1 MLKRIIAVLLI
12 LCLCFLV
19 IAGDRGKI
27 RLPSP
32 SMPTESSE
40 PSTAPSTEPPLTISL
55 THSELTLEQ
64 AGATQALYSGDAPI
78 RQVGFSSDDEAI
90 ATFAGGVVTAV
101 AEGTTTVH
109 ASYQGTTVS
118 CTVKCVFPTE
128 PPQTQPPPT
137 QPPISAEDRLP
148 VLQPPESFEG
158 PSTFFSDA
166 VFIGDSVSRMLGI
179 YNTRVGLVAGATFIS
194 KGSYSVR
201 HAVDNTML
209 LDFRGKAMKIEDAIN
224 ESGCKKVFLM
234 LGMNDIGIYGVTKT
248 MNRWKVLL
256 DRLQKNCPDV
266 EIYIQSATPIYTGSE
281 IGALNNERMD
291 AYNASLK
298 EFAENNGCTFID
310 VASYLKDHT
319 GGLAAKYTSDR
330 YVHLSNPGSQVWI
343 DVLKAFFGC

>member
-1 MLKRIIAVLLI
+1 MIKHIIAMILI
-12 LCLCFLV
+12 LCLCLG
-19 IAGDRGKI
+19 IISGDRF
-27 RLPSP
+27 LPQPPAPAAP
-32 SMPTESSE
+32 SQPSE
-40 PSTAPSTEPPLTISL
+40 PSTAPSTEPLSVTL
-55 THSELTLEQ
+55 MLSELTLES
-64 AGATQALYSGDAPI
+64 AGATCLLYRGPAPI
-78 RQVGFSSDDEAI
+78 GQVEFSSDDTSI
-90 ATFAGGVVTAV
+90 ATFVAGVVTAV

-109 ASYQGTTVS
+109 ASYLGSTAS
-118 CTVKCVFPTE
+118 CTVKCVFPTQ
-128 PPQTQPPPT
+128 PPQTQPPPAK
-137 QPPISAEDRLP
+137 PPISAQDRLP
-148 VLQPPESFEG
+148 VLQPPVSFDG
-158 PSTFFSDA
+158 ASTFFTDA

-179 YNTRVGLVAGATFIS
+179 YNSRVGLLAGATFIS

-256 DRLQKNCPDV
+256 TRLKDNCPDIQ
-266 EIYIQSATPIYTGSE
+266 IYIQSATPIYTGSE

-291 AYNASLK
+291 AYNANLK
-298 EFAENNGCTFID
+298 EFSEANGCTFID